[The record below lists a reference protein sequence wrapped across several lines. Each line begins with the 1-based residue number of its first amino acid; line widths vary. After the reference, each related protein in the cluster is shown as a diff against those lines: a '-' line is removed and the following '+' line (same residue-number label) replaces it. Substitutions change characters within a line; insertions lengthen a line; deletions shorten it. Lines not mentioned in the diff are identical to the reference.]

1 MPPRFDLPP
10 QTTQYP
16 QSRRQSHKKSLA
28 SSRATPH
35 SLPQS
40 QQWSTLRPPH
50 EEVQHNQE
58 EYHPLKRKVTSDH
71 SQNVSDAAFAQSFS
85 SLAPPQA
92 SQTHGPSKTAMPSSA
107 TSANRELLAPSQLS
121 KMLAPAVQGVSGRH
135 LGPQRSNQPTH
146 ARSGEPAPHD
156 TIPSQTPQP
165 TRNRKSS
172 ERPRFNMK
180 DASPLGPTHK
190 PKRKEKFRPPLVN
203 GGHAERLWNLM
214 QDQKSE
220 YAVWLS
226 TSSRPV
232 ATLES
237 TEPLAV
243 VEIRSIFWDH
253 RLQWTRCAII
263 DSRKNREPFALAHED
278 EERLGVI
285 GQENTEHQDG
295 DLEHVCY
302 RSPSQLLSY
311 RTPLRR
317 DDSMQD
323 DSCATQQTDPAS
335 ISDGSQDERVR
346 ASLEADDSIFGL
358 HYRMGDMIVLESSQG
373 SLYAGTPLAT
383 QKHMLRD
390 TGFLGPIQ
398 EDEEE
403 RQSDLIK
410 HLQSSQGSIEGEEVE
425 EYGRR
430 RGMQPAVQSN
440 IMNIN
445 EFSSDFGEP
454 TRDGTSSDPIAIDL
468 DETMEPGIVST
479 RTNSA
484 ISSIA
489 EIVSPTSESTNDLT
503 DPTDNDPID
512 DDSQEPIKSPT
523 RAPSPEVNDHLSQE
537 TTGDK
542 DAHRQVDLI
551 FSNLFSWTNLKI
563 KDRVEIHEPCRKIA
577 FSKGSGGYVLI
588 AERYRVLSH

>member
-1 MPPRFDLPP
+1 M
-10 QTTQYP
+10 
-16 QSRRQSHKKSLA
+16 
-28 SSRATPH
+28 
-35 SLPQS
+35 
-40 QQWSTLRPPH
+40 TLMLL
-50 EEVQHNQE
+50 V
-58 EYHPLKRKVTSDH
+58 PL
-71 SQNVSDAAFAQSFS
+71 
-85 SLAPPQA
+85 
-92 SQTHGPSKTAMPSSA
+92 
-107 TSANRELLAPSQLS
+107 LLMYL
-121 KMLAPAVQGVSGRH
+121 
-135 LGPQRSNQPTH
+135 
-146 ARSGEPAPHD
+146 
-156 TIPSQTPQP
+156 
-165 TRNRKSS
+165 
-172 ERPRFNMK
+172 
-180 DASPLGPTHK
+180 
-190 PKRKEKFRPPLVN
+190 
-203 GGHAERLWNLM
+203 
-214 QDQKSE
+214 
-220 YAVWLS
+220 
-226 TSSRPV
+226 V